1 MTQYKTAVI
10 HAMLPETDPDWLKG
24 SGFRIFFQ
32 FFIDFVD
39 VVNNI
44 AGVRIAA
51 GRVLNQLGVKAAQ
64 INAYPVR
71 KDLAGILFR
80 LRTM

>member
-1 MTQYKTAVI
+1 MTHHKTTVI
-10 HAMLPETDPDWLKG
+10 HTVLPETNPDRLKG

-32 FFIDFVD
+32 LFIDFVD
-39 VVNNI
+39 TVNNI
-44 AGVRIAA
+44 AGIRVAA
-51 GRVLNQLGVKAAQ
+51 GRVLDQLGIKAAQ

-80 LRTM
+80 LRTV